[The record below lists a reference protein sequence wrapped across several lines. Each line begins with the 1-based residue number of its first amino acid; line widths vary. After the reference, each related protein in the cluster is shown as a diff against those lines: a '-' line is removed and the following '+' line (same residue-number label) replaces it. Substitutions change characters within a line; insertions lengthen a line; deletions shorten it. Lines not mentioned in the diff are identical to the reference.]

1 MLEYFTASSGGYEFS
16 HESIQNG
23 GIKYP
28 TKDTLRAHDPQTGEQ
43 AGELHYYPPK
53 RKKAPVHVIGFG
65 ELDYD
70 RKRGAGSAL
79 LDEME
84 SRHPGSRVV
93 WMAHL
98 HEKNKPKPGDPDFN
112 ANRDYGLP
120 TDWDTHY
127 PKLPGSIHRGI
138 GISLSPGEAGR
149 VNDPSRPAAEQAK
162 MLYQHVKDNGSIG
175 MHWSAD
181 PVKPHQ
187 FAFRNALDPRT
198 DVPVVLHAQTPDR
211 KDIETRPDILRN
223 KGVWPHEHISGDAE
237 VPIRKRKQVMLTGIS
252 WLPDVEHPE
261 ADENGWVH
269 HTFEE
274 PMRHFASVERLFPT
288 KMGNT
293 LDADIND
300 YFGGGHGGTAP
311 ERRVAGR
318 GKPRRDGGNR
328 PAAPGAGGGGAPAG
342 QQQGEAADA
351 GGAAPGPRPVE
362 FHPQVAKDLRA
373 LDKPVQ
379 KQILGVVDS
388 LATGDPNLQTHALTQ
403 KLSGWYSTKASRG
416 HRIVHRPTD
425 EGGIHVGYIGLHDY
439 DKAIRRLTKLNREPG
454 PVTFPYLRNTER
466 APDMGSMY
474 DQDIEPH
481 GRYLTYHDGPKP
493 QEGRWETGEV
503 SFENPLHLDFG
514 GNYGTVG
521 NWKHRLSKEYGGR
534 KGKALSRAVVKAGH
548 DAIITHDEYGPSEIV
563 DLTSFQ
569 SPRKRAVKV
578 AKRDVMQ
585 VAPYLGDTWHDGAAE
600 DFRRVVF
607 TSPLSQF
614 TVMTLQPGEEIGAE
628 VHEDV
633 DQILMLLSGRG
644 RCLLNE
650 DEMPFTGNAVL
661 CVPRGNRHNVM
672 NGDDGPMRLATVY
685 APAHHAPG
693 TVHHTKEDAKRDKT
707 DEYRKTAERE
717 KLPLPERLY
726 HVTTAVTPALEEGLK
741 TREELHQQ
749 YGHGLGGGPN
759 NTISLTTHRP
769 TAEHLLHSLHEYHDV
784 LNGKITPDDLID
796 KARNGVGAQHPYEDM
811 VRGGNQYYERAKALE
826 GDRTTE
832 LGIHALGEQPEG
844 WEPAGESQGT
854 HHKTGQPIY
863 LHWSR
868 PVDPKERIKAR
879 SDLYKNFTWARQFAK
894 GHMDPLFV
902 QNDPVEFAK
911 KDPSEFSLLEVRP
924 KPGAKGIRMNDRQ
937 GGTDAGEWRALSGKD
952 LDVTYN
958 ESRDQIEPR
967 TAAKRQCGCCGGVG
981 EHGMIECYACD
992 SSGTQEGREIGTR
1005 CQRQCPCGQ
1014 MAEFDPQ
1021 DGWQHL
1027 DGSVTHDDPE
1037 GTSVSDLMKF
1047 AAHPLPTSR
1056 VFGPTYGL
1064 DHRLFTGEKLK
1075 PEVRTAVMARLGP
1088 VIEPVL
1094 GDDWQRYTKVYLAGS
1109 EASEWTSATLEGN
1122 GDFDTLIG
1130 VDYDHLK
1137 GEPGVPVADLD
1148 DQDITDALNKVLR
1161 EGYNASP
1168 WKAPFGGDWDL
1179 TGYCN
1184 AGSYDIRKIKP
1195 YAAYNIT
1202 DDEWSVRPPHLP
1214 DWSIDKLPEGG
1225 QNLLAEAEGYAA
1237 VIEAISQMPEPF
1249 RTQQGKALWHHL
1261 HTDRGRAFSD
1271 NGEGWL
1277 DPGNLIEKALVE
1289 WGLWDKLV
1297 EWQYGKKTAVM
1308 DPSSDEYKAAYDK
1321 LMSGKLWDD
1330 HKEYCP
1336 TCKTEHTGFFE
1347 PSDHERSY
1355 TDWDK
1360 YWDRVPSTIHRGMAA
1375 ILTPDQHRV
1384 IHDHSRST
1392 AERGKAV
1399 LDAVASQ
1406 PIGMHWSASGPEMA
1420 GQIAEE
1426 ESERAHP
1433 GDRRKMTHVIL
1444 HADKPKREHVETDI
1458 DRLVDHS
1465 VISYP
1470 DNPES
1475 EVPLKE
1481 NAPVTIRGVSW
1492 KHPSEQEW
1500 HSHEFEQP
1508 IKRTSSYEG
1517 VPVAHVR
1524 VDKLWPHREWDHQ
1537 AGGYSYDRDG
1547 GGPYAGKHDAQSWER
1562 NRQSVAEGGIE
1573 HPITLEYNP
1582 KAHSAYIGEGNHRLH
1597 WARELGQET
1606 VPVRVWRTSKD
1617 MHPRYN
1623 LPGAHRLPE
1632 GEHIPQE
1639 LDPRDV
1645 LPEDWFP
1652 AQGKTAGANGDLP
1665 ELTFKH
1671 LPPEQNH
1678 PYGGADQDTHTLHAY
1693 TADGQHAGEL
1703 SWFGEDGMIRD
1714 VGVPG
1719 HLRRRGVASELL
1731 RRARQIQ
1738 PGVHHSDALTSD
1750 GAGWARKVSML
1761 EYFTA
1766 SAELEMRTRKGK
1778 RKGISHTTITAY
1790 SGDRKAGHVR
1800 MTEGD
1805 TEVDDLH
1812 VVPAMRGKGVG
1823 RALMNEVIDRFGHQ
1837 PLRLHAS
1844 PFGSGGLD
1852 KDALQ
1857 AFYASH
1863 GFEPEED
1870 RGPDYMVRRPGK
1882 TAVKRS
1888 DHPLSPDLPEEQAD
1902 ALGTE
1907 DYTEHKRKMLD
1918 LAKNPVPGTHIWR
1931 GELRADDPVKSAR
1944 ETGVGIHWGVNPD
1957 TIVRPQA
1964 GDGEHE
1970 VVYHAEIEDPEEQ
1983 TFPRSHSMWRGRHM
1997 SMDSEAEVRL
2007 KPGSRVKLHG
2017 VWYRDPYVSEKG
2029 YFTPTKPER
2038 MGKQWSYTPI
2048 NEYVQ
2053 VAHRPSNGL
2062 IDYSDVGVKH
2072 EGVLEYFTAA
2082 EEDEDYRMQH
2092 RPADEEY
2099 GAPLHD
2105 LTHGGMLPEDVYT
2118 HPQYY
2123 DYAGEGMG
2131 SSFGESYRH
2140 VLRTRGKP
2148 EAKVKIYRSLPAE
2161 HAHQG
2166 FRPGDWVSTS
2176 KEYARQHG
2184 MQSDSKHDWPVIS
2197 TVVPAKHLWTEGNDL
2212 REYGYTGPHKEMPMV
2227 SYKGGYH
2234 QEIRTDPEGWVKV
2247 VKRRTPKTAD
2257 YRLQHRA
2264 PDEDSGRPYHHY
2276 FGGDE
2281 DEPVRIYRAAPPKV
2295 DYLDTDTWVTT
2306 DPDYA
2311 HQHAEQYDGSK
2322 KWPVM
2327 SAEVPAKHLYWD
2339 ENDSNEFGYQG
2350 PKLEDRYLE
2359 EHDQE
2364 TGLKP
2369 LESHSPQRS
2378 RPRSKPRLQSAWG
2391 SSVAHLSPQDYGDSL
2406 MDFTRE
2412 HAHKVLQGMG
2422 PVKWAT
2428 TPHQAESAAI
2438 SGLDEARRSPREGTH
2453 PVGVLVRRNGDQ
2465 ITGLSLKHHGD
2476 DLPPDH
2482 LFAGSEIPG
2491 FGMVHDLRDAPQP
2504 VRRQASLADYFGM
2517 AA

>member
-28 TKDTLRAHDPQTGEQ
+28 YRDTLHAHDPQTGEKV
-43 AGELHYYPPK
+43 GELHYFPPK
-53 RKKAPVHVIGFG
+53 RKGSPVTVAENGFG
-65 ELDYD
+65 YFD

-93 WMAHL
+93 WADKL
-98 HEKNKPKPGDPDFN
+98 QEKNKPKPGDPDFN

-120 TDWDTHY
+120 TDWDAHY

-181 PVKPHQ
+181 PVKPHT

-223 KGVWPHEHISGDAE
+223 KGVWPHDHRSGDAE

-274 PMRHFASVERLFPT
+274 PMRHFASVEGLFPN

-293 LDADIND
+293 LDAGIND

-328 PAAPGAGGGGAPAG
+328 PAASGAGGGGAPAG
-342 QQQGEAADA
+342 QQPGEAADA
-351 GGAAPGPRPVE
+351 GGAAPAARSVE

-388 LATGDPNLQTHALTQ
+388 LAAGDPNLQTHALTQ

-416 HRIVHRPTD
+416 HRIVHRSTD
-425 EGGIHVGYIGLHDY
+425 DGGIHVGYIGLHDY
-439 DKAIRRLTKLNREPG
+439 DRAIRRLTKLNRQPG

-466 APDMGSMY
+466 APNMGSMY

-493 QEGRWETGEV
+493 EDGRWETGEV

-534 KGKALSRAVVKAGH
+534 KGKALSQAVVKAGH

-563 DLTSFQ
+563 DLTSF
-569 SPRKRAVKV
+569 RKTSVALDGMEPHQRAVHLAQETV
-578 AKRDVMQ
+578 RLHHPNLTMPVTEESGTEHLRGLLGEHGFPRADEAFVHIHPGVRGFSSTAMDNSTGAMGVSLHPSRADYGTLTHEAAHLLHDHVTGRRFREDSSDESVHGIGYVQQYAKLL
-585 VAPYLGDTWHDGAAE
+585 APWDKKTPGGNYQAGPGD
-600 DFRRVVF
+600 
-607 TSPLSQF
+607 
-614 TVMTLQPGEEIGAE
+614 M
-628 VHEDV
+628 
-633 DQILMLLSGRG
+633 
-644 RCLLNE
+644 LLNE
-650 DEMPFTGNAVL
+650 YYRSLN
-661 CVPRGNRHNVM
+661 
-672 NGDDGPMRLATVY
+672 
-685 APAHHAPG
+685 
-693 TVHHTKEDAKRDKT
+693 
-707 DEYRKTAERE
+707 RKTAERE
-717 KLPLPERLY
+717 IHPLPERLY

-741 TREELHQQ
+741 TRQELGQQ
-749 YGHGLGGGPN
+749 YGHGLGGGRDD
-759 NTISLTTHRP
+759 TISLTTHRP

-796 KARNGVGAQHPYEDM
+796 KARNGVGAQQPYEDM

-826 GDRTTE
+826 GTHTTE
-832 LGIHALGEQPEG
+832 LGVHALGEQPEG
-844 WEPAGESQGT
+844 WEPHGESQGE
-854 HHKTGQPIY
+854 HHQTGQPIY
-863 LHWSR
+863 LHWKR
-868 PVDPKERIKAR
+868 PVDPKERVKAR
-879 SDLYKNFTWARQFAK
+879 SDLYKSFAWSRQFAK

-937 GGTDAGEWRALSGKD
+937 SGTDAGEWRALSGKD

-967 TAAKRQCGCCGGVG
+967 TASKR
-981 EHGMIECYACD
+981 
-992 SSGTQEGREIGTR
+992 
-1005 CQRQCPCGQ
+1005 QRQCPCGQ

-1027 DGSVTHDDPE
+1027 DGSVSHDDPE
-1037 GTSVSDLMKF
+1037 GTSVSDLMRTARIGEEYYDPDEGEHARLWDHWHPQLQPEMHRHLSVRLPGDHPAHDDRLPMPERAQAVLERVSEGTADRPGALGWHWTDDPSLSFLGTGEGRLQPGHTPVIVHARTPPREHIEDNTWTLREDRAVKDWDHPEREVPLKRNAPVHITGISWRPAGKQMVRHDF
-1047 AAHPLPTSR
+1047 EQPIVRQAAHPLPTSR

-1064 DHRLFTGEKLK
+1064 DHRLFEGEHLR
-1075 PEVRTAVMARLGP
+1075 PEVRAAVMARLGP

-1130 VDYDHLK
+1130 VDYDTLK
-1137 GEPGVPVADLD
+1137 GEPGVPVAHLD
-1148 DQDITDALNKVLR
+1148 DQDITDALNKALR
-1161 EGYNASP
+1161 EDYNASP
-1168 WKAPFGGDWDL
+1168 WKAPFGGEWDL

-1202 DDEWSVRPPHLP
+1202 DDEWAVKPPHLP
-1214 DWSIDKLPEGG
+1214 DWSVDKLPEGG

-1237 VIEAISQMPEPF
+1237 VIEAISKMPEPF

-1261 HTDRGRAFSD
+1261 HSDRGRAFSD
-1271 NGEGWL
+1271 EGEGWL
-1277 DPGNLIEKALVE
+1277 DPGNLLEKALVE

-1297 EWQYGKKTAVM
+1297 EWQYGKKTASYEGLTFRHEESPYQHQITAETP
-1308 DPSSDEYKAAYDK
+1308 DDGEIGYLFWSKHEQPAGGKDEN
-1321 LMSGKLWDD
+1321 
-1330 HKEYCP
+1330 CP
-1336 TCKTEHTGFFE
+1336 TC
-1347 PSDHERSY
+1347 
-1355 TDWDK
+1355 
-1360 YWDRVPSTIHRGMAA
+1360 DRYQWEEGHRHPAGEIEDIDVVP
-1375 ILTPDQHRV
+1375 
-1384 IHDHSRST
+1384 
-1392 AERGKAV
+1392 
-1399 LDAVASQ
+1399 
-1406 PIGMHWSASGPEMA
+1406 
-1420 GQIAEE
+1420 
-1426 ESERAHP
+1426 AH
-1433 GDRRKMTHVIL
+1433 RRKGVGRAML
-1444 HADKPKREHVETDI
+1444 QHARSLPVEPKPVHSDVLTD
-1458 DRLVDHS
+1458 DGRAWM
-1465 VISYP
+1465 
-1470 DNPES
+1470 E
-1475 EVPLKE
+1475 K
-1481 NAPVTIRGVSW
+1481 NA
-1492 KHPSEQEW
+1492 
-1500 HSHEFEQP
+1500 
-1508 IKRTSSYEG
+1508 
-1517 VPVAHVR
+1517 
-1524 VDKLWPHREWDHQ
+1524 
-1537 AGGYSYDRDG
+1537 
-1547 GGPYAGKHDAQSWER
+1547 
-1562 NRQSVAEGGIE
+1562 
-1573 HPITLEYNP
+1573 
-1582 KAHSAYIGEGNHRLH
+1582 
-1597 WARELGQET
+1597 
-1606 VPVRVWRTSKD
+1606 
-1617 MHPRYN
+1617 
-1623 LPGAHRLPE
+1623 GAH
-1632 GEHIPQE
+1632 
-1639 LDPRDV
+1639 
-1645 LPEDWFP
+1645 
-1652 AQGKTAGANGDLP
+1652 GDLP
-1665 ELTFKH
+1665 ELTFRH
-1671 LPPEQNH
+1671 LPPEDNH

-1693 TADGQHAGEL
+1693 TTGGQHAGEL
-1703 SWFGEDGMIRD
+1703 SWFGEDGMIRNVSVHD
-1714 VGVPG
+1714 A
-1719 HLRRRGVASELL
+1719 LRRRGIASELL
-1731 RRARQIQ
+1731 NRARQIQ
-1738 PGVHHSDALTSD
+1738 PDVHHSDALTSD
-1750 GAGWARKVSML
+1750 GAGWARKVSMQ
-1761 EYFTA
+1761 EYF
-1766 SAELEMRTRKGK
+1766 
-1778 RKGISHTTITAY
+1778 
-1790 SGDRKAGHVR
+1790 
-1800 MTEGD
+1800 
-1805 TEVDDLH
+1805 
-1812 VVPAMRGKGVG
+1812 
-1823 RALMNEVIDRFGHQ
+1823 
-1837 PLRLHAS
+1837 
-1844 PFGSGGLD
+1844 
-1852 KDALQ
+1852 
-1857 AFYASH
+1857 
-1863 GFEPEED
+1863 
-1870 RGPDYMVRRPGK
+1870 

-1888 DHPLSPDLPEEQAD
+1888 DHPLAPDLPEEQDD

-1907 DYTEHKRKMLD
+1907 DWSEHKRKMLD

-1964 GDGEHE
+1964 VDGEHE
-1970 VVYHAEIEDPEEQ
+1970 VVYHAEIEHPGEQ
-1983 TFPRSHSMWRGRHM
+1983 NFSRDHSMWNGRHM

-2007 KPGSRVKLHG
+2007 KPGTKVKLHG
-2017 VWYRDPYVSEKG
+2017 VWYNDPYVSEKG

-2048 NEYVQ
+2048 NEYVD

-2072 EGVLEYFTAA
+2072 EGVLRYFTAA
-2082 EEDEDYRMQH
+2082 DEGEDHRMQH

-2118 HPQYY
+2118 HPHYY
-2123 DYAGEGMG
+2123 DYGGEGMG

-2140 VLRTRGKP
+2140 ILRTRGKP

-2166 FRPGDWVSTS
+2166 FRPGDWVTTS

-2184 MQSDSKHDWPVIS
+2184 QQSDSKHDWPVIS
-2197 TVVPAKHLWTEGNDL
+2197 TAVPAKHLWTEGNDL

-2234 QEIRTDPEGWVKV
+2234 QEIRNDKDGWIKV
-2247 VKRRTPKTAD
+2247 VKRRKPKTAAD

-2264 PDEDSGRPYHHY
+2264 PDEESGKPYHHY

-2281 DEPVRIYRAAPPKV
+2281 DEPVRIYRAAPPKA

-2359 EHDQE
+2359 EHDRE

-2369 LESHSPQRS
+2369 FESRAPQRP
-2378 RPRSKPRLQSAWG
+2378 RPRSTPRVQSTWG
-2391 SSVAHLSPQDYGDSL
+2391 SSVAHLGPQDYGDSL

-2412 HAHKVLQGMG
+2412 HAHKVLQSMG
-2422 PVKWAT
+2422 PVKWAN
-2428 TPHQAESAAI
+2428 TPHRAEDETI
-2438 SGLDEARRSPREGTH
+2438 RGLDEARQNPREGMR

-2476 DLPPDH
+2476 DLPADH
-2482 LFAGSEIPG
+2482 PFAGVEIPG
-2491 FGMVHDLRDAPQP
+2491 LGAVHDLRDDPQP
-2504 VRRQASLADYFGM
+2504 VRKQASLADYFGM